1 MTAELTDNIIQLF
14 IVMLCGIYSCYRALK
29 LKSKNWIPVTLFY
42 VSFGIGLLY
51 WVLYIVL
58 FGSTPRVF
66 CVSELSWTASYV
78 FLAIRLTYNMTEEEK
93 KYKHRAAWLLPLFS
107 LAMCIF
113 FCFRRSYLENIM
125 MGSVLSV
132 CGYFSAKTLFSAKAR
147 KSSRKEY
154 IAIAVLLFYF
164 AEYALWISSYFLSDN
179 TILDPYLLTDTFIL
193 NSAIIFIAAAQRL
206 EDKSCHTI

>member
-1 MTAELTDNIIQLF
+1 MTEELTDNIIQLF

-29 LKSKNWIPVTLFY
+29 LKSKNWIPVTLFN

-93 KYKHRAAWLLPLFS
+93 NISTARRGCYLF
-107 LAMCIF
+107 
-113 FCFRRSYLENIM
+113 FRLQ
-125 MGSVLSV
+125 
-132 CGYFSAKTLFSAKAR
+132 CAFSFASG
-147 KSSRKEY
+147 E
-154 IAIAVLLFYF
+154 AILK
-164 AEYALWISSYFLSDN
+164 I
-179 TILDPYLLTDTFIL
+179 
-193 NSAIIFIAAAQRL
+193 
-206 EDKSCHTI
+206 